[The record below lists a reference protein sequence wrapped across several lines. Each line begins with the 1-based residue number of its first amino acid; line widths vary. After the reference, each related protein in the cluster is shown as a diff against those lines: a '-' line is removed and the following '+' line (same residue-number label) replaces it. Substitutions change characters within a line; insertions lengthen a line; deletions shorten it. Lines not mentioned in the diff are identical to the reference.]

1 MKATVEWNGEVGFT
15 GVATSGSGVPILM
28 ESGLSTEGNSLAAR
42 PMELIAIGL
51 AGCIA
56 MDVLSILEKKRQKVV
71 SYRVNVDAPRSPEYP
86 KVFTSAMITF
96 ILSGIQID
104 EHALLR
110 SIELAATKYCPA
122 HAMLA
127 GAFPISIGYEIYED
141 GEGDHN
147 HPIHQGTWQESPPQD
162 LESNI

>member
-1 MKATVEWNGEVGFT
+1 MKATVEWNGGVGFT

-28 ESGLSTEGNSLAAR
+28 ESGYSKEGSNLAAR

-51 AGCIA
+51 AGCLA

-71 SYRVNVDAPRSPEYP
+71 SYRVNVDAPRSPEYQ
-86 KVFTSAMITF
+86 KVFTSALITF
-96 ILSGIQID
+96 ILTGIQID

-127 GAFPISIGYEIYED
+127 DVFPISIGYEIYEG
-141 GEGDHN
+141 GEREYN
-147 HPIHQGTWQESPPQD
+147 QLIHRGTWQDPSPQD